1 MTATAVQQSPSY
13 ALLLRRNRNYAALWL
28 GQLVSVFGDR
38 LHQVALLVLVGSLTS
53 NNLGQIALVFVVLG
67 APSLL
72 FGLSAGALVDR
83 WDRRRVM
90 LAADLVRVPMV
101 VSIPFLARVDLLW
114 VYVMAF
120 LLTSVGLFFKPAKDA
135 IIPNIVSEED
145 GLMKANSLSSATD
158 TLVDVLGYPL
168 AGALVAGLWG
178 FLAEGHGIEL
188 AFYVDAVTY
197 GFSALMI
204 YRISASRTRTRT
216 EHTEAAAFGG
226 LGRAV
231 LGGLR
236 FVRSSAVLFTNTA
249 IVTVAV
255 LLFWGSYTL
264 TYGYATEVSDTG
276 AFGYSLLEAALG
288 LGATVG
294 GLAVGRWGER
304 FRMGPTIL
312 LGLVVMG
319 ATETSLA
326 FFANLWFAAGVV
338 ALGGAANMLF
348 VIPSITLVQ
357 QLTPDEFRGRVS
369 GLRTTLFCVAGLAS
383 NALVG
388 PAAERFGVQSTW
400 AITGML
406 LMVLGL
412 LSFFLPSARKAD

>member
-72 FGLSAGALVDR
+72 FGLLAGALVDR

-101 VSIPFLARVDLLW
+101 LSIPFLARVDLLW

-135 IIPNIVSEED
+135 TIPNIVPEED

-168 AGALVAGLWG
+168 AGVLVAGLWG
-178 FLAEGHGIEL
+178 FLSEGHGIEL

-204 YRISASRTRTRT
+204 YRISASRTRT
-216 EHTEAAAFGG
+216 EQTEAAAFGG
-226 LGRAV
+226 LVRAV
-231 LGGLR
+231 LGGLH

-264 TYGYATEVSDTG
+264 TYGYATEVTDTG
-276 AFGYSLLEAALG
+276 AFGYSVLEAALG

-304 FRMGPTIL
+304 FRKGPTIL
-312 LGLVVMG
+312 LGLLLMG
-319 ATETSLA
+319 ATDISLA
-326 FFANLWFAAGVV
+326 FFSNLWLAGGVV

-388 PAAERFGVQSTW
+388 PAAEHFGVQSTW

-406 LMVLGL
+406 LMLLGL
-412 LSFFLPSARKAD
+412 LSFLIPSARNAGPR